1 MVVPAFKLTS
11 FIMPFCI
18 AEGYIAKQYLKYLQF
33 SSFLPDEY
41 FNSFSTENTSETE
54 HMVSET
60 WSILSPNCFFQGVKF
75 VG

>member
-18 AEGYIAKQYLKYLQF
+18 AEGYIAKKSLKYQQF

-41 FNSFSTENTSETE
+41 FNFFSTANTSEIENMISAT
-54 HMVSET
+54 
-60 WSILSPNCFFQGVKF
+60 
-75 VG
+75 